1 MGDVIESLKLGIK
14 GIAVSSGIV
23 KDKDPKQKLLDFASA
38 FNDIIVDKLQSA
50 IETRKEQI
58 AQTMFNYQEKET
70 PEE

>member
-1 MGDVIESLKLGIK
+1 MDKYSIEDLITT
-14 GIAVSSGIV
+14 AVS
-23 KDKDPKQKLLDFASA
+23 QKPADFASA

-50 IETRKEQI
+50 IESRKEEI